1 MKLMSGFDSNYR
13 YILVAARRARQ
24 LQHGAPPLID
34 TKSRKVCRIAQD
46 ELNAGK
52 IGYVVE
58 KKASKPLVAPEE
70 IFDGGKH

>member
-24 LQHGAPPLID
+24 LQTGAPALIK
-34 TKSRKVCRIAQD
+34 TGSRKVCRIAQD
-46 ELNAGK
+46 ELNAGL
-52 IGYVVE
+52 IGYSIE
-58 KKASKPLVAPEE
+58 KKASKPLVAPVE

>member
-24 LQHGAPPLID
+24 LQTGAPALIK
-34 TKSRKVCRIAQD
+34 TGSRKVCRIAQD
-46 ELNAGK
+46 ELNAGL
-52 IGYVVE
+52 IGYSIE
-58 KKASKPLVAPEE
+58 KKIAKPLVAPVE